1 MSSSPF
7 HGIFSGL
14 KTGVSKKKNDVSAG
28 QVIGQ
33 TSGAAGRIAVDIYEE
48 EGYYIVRAPIAGVR
62 LSDLDIEVNDNI
74 LILRGTRQKQDDIP
88 ADQFFV
94 QECFWGTFE
103 RKVTFPGPI
112 DARKI
117 KATFNR
123 DCVLKI
129 LVPKEEKAVK
139 VVRINEG

>member
-7 HGIFSGL
+7 HGIFGGL
-14 KTGVSKKKNDVSAG
+14 RTGSPKKKNDAPVG

-33 TSGAAGRIAVDIYEE
+33 PGAAAGRIAVDIYEE

-62 LSDLDIEVNDNI
+62 LSDLDIEVNDNV
-74 LILRGTRQKQDDIP
+74 LILRGTRQKQDEIP
-88 ADQFFV
+88 AEQFFV

-123 DCVLKI
+123 DCILKI

-139 VVRINEG
+139 VIRINEG